1 MDQAVNRETRIRNRI
16 RAFWRRKLR
25 PAWQDYQW
33 AVIGGLIICT
43 IIIGGT
49 YLWLQLFNRES
60 GSVRWS
66 LSPWLVA
73 FKLLATISFIF
84 AFIKAL
90 AVIFS
95 QQIELIRLKITNNHV
110 IICGIGQIGSSF
122 IEAFYKDGFK
132 VIAITNNDDNHRLDK
147 FRDLKI
153 ITLIGNAAD
162 REILHKARVH
172 TARYLIAVWGKDEDN
187 IEIAVNARAMVPDS
201 KNRVL
206 TSLVHITNPYLC
218 SLLKEREIMG
228 QKVTSFRIEFFNVY
242 ESGARQLLK
251 EFPPFDE
258 NVGTFQ
264 PHLLIV
270 GLGEMGKSL
279 TVHAAML
286 WRMARGKSIKKL
298 PITIVDKNAD
308 QKKEYLEWQ
317 YRQLNDSWEISPVT
331 INIESQHFYQAKFLR
346 NEYNHCIATMVY
358 VCLNKDSR
366 SLSAALSLF
375 KHLRYDNVDIVVQMN
390 HDAGMST
397 LLQNDDRME
406 GSFANIHFF
415 WLFGGKCKADL
426 LLYSIHEV
434 LARAIHQDYLSIQT
448 KMGITLKDN
457 PCLVTW
463 NELPEDIKES
473 NRRQADDIGK
483 KLKAVHCDLE
493 PLTDWDA
500 ELFEFTPEEI
510 EILARM
516 EHQRW
521 LNEHMNEGWKY
532 NPGAKDLNRKT
543 SPYLLDW
550 DELPEDFKKY
560 NRDAMQ
566 SLPIFLARADFQ
578 ILRNRQKY

>member
-1 MDQAVNRETRIRNRI
+1 MDEAPSQETRMRNRV
-16 RAFWRRKLR
+16 RSFWRRKLR

-60 GSVRWS
+60 GSVNWS

-73 FKLLATISFIF
+73 FKFLATIAFIF
-84 AFIKAL
+84 AFVHAL
-90 AVIFS
+90 AAIFR
-95 QQIELIRLKITNNHV
+95 QQIEIIRLKLTNNHV
-110 IICGIGQIGSSF
+110 LICGMGEIGSSF
-122 IEAFYKDGFK
+122 TEAFYKDGYK
-132 VIAITNNDDNHRLDK
+132 VIAITNNEDNRRLDK

-172 TARYLIAVWGKDEDN
+172 KARYLIAVWGKDEDN
-187 IEIAVNARAMVPDS
+187 IEIAVNARAMVSNS
-201 KNRVL
+201 KNRLL

-228 QKVTSFRIEFFNVY
+228 QKVDSFRIEFFNVY

-251 EFPPFDE
+251 EFPAFDE
-258 NVGTFQ
+258 TIGTFQ

-279 TVHAAML
+279 AVHAAML

-308 QKKEYLEWQ
+308 QKKKYIECQ
-317 YRQLNDSWEISPVT
+317 FRQLNDSWDIYPVT
-331 INIESQHFYQAKFLR
+331 LNIDSPQFYQAKFLR
-346 NEYNHCIATMVY
+346 NNNNHCIVTMVY

-375 KHLRYDNVDIVVQMN
+375 KHLRYDNIHIVVQMN
-390 HDAGMST
+390 RDAGVAN
-397 LLQNDDRME
+397 LLQSDDRME
-406 GSFANIHFF
+406 GSFANLHFY
-415 WLFGGKCKADL
+415 WLFDGKRKTDL
-426 LLYSIHEV
+426 LLYSTREM
-434 LARAIHQDYLSIQT
+434 LARAIHQDYLSIQA
-448 KMGITLKDN
+448 KMGITLKTN

-463 NELPEDIKES
+463 DELPEEIKES

-521 LNEHMNEGWKY
+521 LNERINEGWSY

-560 NRDAMQ
+560 NRDAIQ

-578 ILRNRQKY
+578 ILRSR